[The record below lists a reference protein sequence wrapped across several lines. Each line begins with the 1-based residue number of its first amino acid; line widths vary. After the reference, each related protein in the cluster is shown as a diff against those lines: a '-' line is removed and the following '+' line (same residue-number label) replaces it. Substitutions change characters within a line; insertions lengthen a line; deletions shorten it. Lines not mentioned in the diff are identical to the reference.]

1 MAADDGLFEPFV
13 MEVASACAEAG
24 FPDYASEL
32 IDAVV
37 GLGGERLSSLLASSG
52 PPLRTSPVDVK
63 TTEALADLLGRDVDG
78 VLANGVVLPFSDADV
93 SFVAVSSE
101 DDAWF
106 HGMRLTS
113 VPGSPV
119 VVDLRRIEAEALL
132 YRCQSSIVGG
142 LVTVRGREALE
153 ASGFAR
159 VLGCT
164 MVPSPSVD
172 DVLADFGLRKG
183 RLTQS
188 RDLIRAVMAA
198 RGRFRG
204 VSPHYRV
211 DMDLRRKG
219 SRITTMEAD
228 NPFRSAFVKVEFD
241 PCITD
246 ERFGYMSDG
255 FSRIADAGYA
265 VTRPVD
271 LLALR
276 FRRFASLPYGGF
288 YSPLFRDV
296 VVRADQ
302 MYFFMHEYG
311 HAVDYTLGGLSSS
324 PSFRQVLDDYG
335 RYASESGILRMFDP
349 RYILDPPEVFARCM
363 ELYVE
368 RDICGN
374 CLTRALNNDFPL
386 PVSPE
391 LRGSVESYFEAL
403 FADRSAAPPERVAHF
418 YLRVPHM

>member
-1 MAADDGLFEPFV
+1 MAAADGLFEPFV

-32 IDAVV
+32 VDAVV
-37 GLGGERLSSLLASSG
+37 GLGRERLSSLLASSG
-52 PPLRTSPVDVK
+52 PPLRTSPVDVR
-63 TTEALADLLGRDVDG
+63 TTEALADLLGRDVDC
-78 VLANGVVLPFSDADV
+78 VTANGVVLPFSDADV

-142 LVTVRGREALE
+142 LVPVRGREALE

-159 VLGCT
+159 VIGCT

-183 RLTQS
+183 RLDQS

-204 VSPHYRV
+204 VSPCYRV

-219 SRITTMEAD
+219 SRITAMEAD
-228 NPFRSAFVKVEFD
+228 NPFRSAFFKVEFD

-246 ERFGYMSDG
+246 ERFGCMSDG
-255 FSRIADAGYA
+255 FSRIADAGY
-265 VTRPVD
+265 VQ
-271 LLALR
+271 LATFEDVVGLNLCDGIIVRNDVLEDRRDEIVLYVQCVQRALDELGNDPQLR
-276 FRRFASLPYGGF
+276 FEYLKQFYADRGQVIEDSVLQRLSDDTIYMTTEVVTADDYRFAEQWGPITEFLIENGRVDDSG
-288 YSPLFRDV
+288 RDNV
-296 VVRADQ
+296 AKNIDETILAD
-302 MYFFMHEYG
+302 
-311 HAVDYTLGGLSSS
+311 ALGC
-324 PSFRQVLDDYG
+324 
-335 RYASESGILRMFDP
+335 EIKK
-349 RYILDPPEVFARCM
+349 
-363 ELYVE
+363 
-368 RDICGN
+368 
-374 CLTRALNNDFPL
+374 
-386 PVSPE
+386 
-391 LRGSVESYFEAL
+391 
-403 FADRSAAPPERVAHF
+403 
-418 YLRVPHM
+418 